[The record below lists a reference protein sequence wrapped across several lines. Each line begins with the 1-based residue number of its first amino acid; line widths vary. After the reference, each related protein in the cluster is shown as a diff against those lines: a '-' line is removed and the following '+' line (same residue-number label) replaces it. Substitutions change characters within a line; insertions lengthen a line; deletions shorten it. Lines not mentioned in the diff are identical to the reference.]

1 MISLKKIIVSVT
13 NDLTT
18 DQRVD
23 KVCSF
28 LLEHDFDILLIGRKL
43 PDSLPIQRNYKTKRF
58 SLLFNKGPL
67 FYAEFNIRLFLTLL
81 FSKKDLLLSNDI
93 DTLAAN
99 FFISKIQ
106 HKELV
111 YDSHELFTEIPE
123 LIHRPFVRKCW
134 LKIEKWILPK
144 LKNTYTVSNSI
155 AQYYNKKYGTNF
167 RVIRNL
173 PLQKKVTPSKF
184 PFVVENKKV
193 LLYQGAINIG
203 RGLELMID
211 SMVFLK
217 NYVFIIIGTGDIFNE
232 LQQKTRQLGL
242 NDSVKFLGKLDPK
255 ELQKLTPLADL
266 GFSLEENLGLSYRYS
281 LPNKIFDY
289 IQAEIPVLV
298 SNLPEIKKV
307 VVEYAIGEIV
317 IDRNPRAVANQIEE
331 LIEKDFTKGIQ
342 KAKHE
347 LIWEHEKKKLIAI
360 FKTDA

>member
-1 MISLKKIIVSVT
+1 MKKIIVSVT

-23 KVCSF
+23 KICAF
-28 LLEHDFDILLIGRKL
+28 LLEHNFDVLLIGRKL
-43 PDSLPIQRNYKTKRF
+43 PGSLPIQRNYKTKRL
-58 SLLFNKGPL
+58 SLFFNKGFL

-93 DTLAAN
+93 DTLVAN
-99 FFISKIQ
+99 FLISKIQ
-106 HKELV
+106 YKKLV

-134 LKIEKWILPK
+134 LNIEKWILPK

-155 AQYYNKKYGTNF
+155 AQYYNKKYDTNF
-167 RVIRNL
+167 KVIRNL

-184 PFVVENKKV
+184 PFVLENKKI
-193 LLYQGAINIG
+193 LLYQGATNIG

-211 SMVFLK
+211 SMAYLK
-217 NYVFIIIGTGDIFNE
+217 NHVFIIIGTGDIFTE
-232 LQQKTRQLGL
+232 LQQKTKQLDL
-242 NDSVKFLGKLDPK
+242 NGSVKFLGKLEPK

-266 GFSLEENLGLSYRYS
+266 GISLEENLGLSYRYS

-289 IQAEIPVLV
+289 IQAEVPVLV
-298 SNLPEIKKV
+298 SNLPEMKKV

-317 IDRNPRAVANQIEE
+317 IDRNPQAVARQIQKF
-331 LIEKDFTKGIQ
+331 IEKDFTKGIQ

-347 LIWEHEKKKLIAI
+347 LIWEHEKKKLITL